1 MKTKNRDQYKR
12 ILRILAVLVILL
24 LETLVFAWVW
34 QRYYAEKLWLEPFYF
49 WGYVHCRCLCG
60 I

>member
-34 QRYYAEKLWLEPFYF
+34 QRYYAEKLWLEPC
-49 WGYVHCRCLCG
+49 VHCRCLCG